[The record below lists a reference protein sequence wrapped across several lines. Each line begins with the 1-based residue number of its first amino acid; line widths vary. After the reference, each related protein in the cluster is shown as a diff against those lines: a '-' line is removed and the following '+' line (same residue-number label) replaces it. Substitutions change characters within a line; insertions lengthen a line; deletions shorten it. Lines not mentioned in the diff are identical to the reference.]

1 MLQAL
6 NFSLKSTLVGHFF
19 MSSSLIRTDSRI
31 ESGHFY
37 LNRAS
42 NQQNRFR
49 IEIETIIYKR
59 VQVWIQYGPVLQLS
73 RLRPY

>member
-19 MSSSLIRTDSRI
+19 MSSSLTRADSRY
-31 ESGHFY
+31 SY
-37 LNRAS
+37 WNRAS
-42 NQQNRFR
+42 NQQDRFR
-49 IEIETIIYKR
+49 IRIETIIYKR